1 MSKISERR
9 ERTANTKIYPK
20 AYLAEAPAQ
29 KKEYI
34 YKKILI
40 AFLAIVAVVA
50 CVLLMINAVI
60 DAQAKKFVNAPEH
73 STAVATAP
81 VTGVYYDNTDY
92 LLENVPKFRDTYKT
106 VIDNMSR
113 PEVVNPKYDENV
125 YNYIITINSDKNPK
139 SSNLTIIMLLSFDKA
154 ADKVTYVYVNKF
166 VFSYIPTVGV
176 GPLYDAYGF
185 GGTALL
191 ARTIEENYGIA
202 INGYADMPL
211 DSFVV
216 ACADVG
222 GITVDGVAYET
233 KEEIY
238 NYVDLAEDRELAVKN
253 VVTALAKGTK
263 EEKLFGAC
271 KVALKI
277 IESTKA
283 NISRNNIGELLQMGV
298 GVFKKAPSVGM
309 LGYDSAKSALY
320 QWKPSYSDE
329 GIRDRYFDAICDYET
344 EIAKIQNLLYPV
356 AEGQE

>member
-81 VTGVYYDNTDY
+81 VTGLYYENTDE
-92 LLENVPKFRDTYKT
+92 LLLNAPRFRKAYQD
-106 VIDNMSR
+106 VINNMSR
-113 PEVVNPKYDENV
+113 PEVVNPKYDENI
-125 YNYIITINSDKNPK
+125 YNYVVTINSDINAR
-139 SSNLTIIMLLSFDKA
+139 SGNLTMVMLLSFNKETDS
-154 ADKVTYVYVNKF
+154 VTYVYIHKATLA
-166 VFSYIPTVGV
+166 YIPTVGV

-185 GGTALL
+185 GGGALL
-191 ARTIEENYGIA
+191 ARAVEENYGIA

-211 DSFVV
+211 DSFVT

-233 KEEIY
+233 REEIY
-238 NYVDLAEDRELAVKN
+238 DYVDLAEDREAAVKN

-298 GVFKKAPSVGM
+298 GIFKKEATAAT
-309 LGYDSAKSALY
+309 LGRDTLY
-320 QWKPSYSDE
+320 HAYTPNYPLE
-329 GIRDRYFDAICDYET
+329 GNNTFDYEG
-344 EIAKIQNLLYPV
+344 EITKIQNLLYPV